1 LDVASGKNRKG
12 ASPMSSV
19 AVLSERT
26 KELWEN
32 QKEIFTVALSYIL
45 IKIIYT

>member
-1 LDVASGKNRKG
+1 LDVACVKNRIRAG
-12 ASPMSSV
+12 PMSSV
-19 AVLSERT
+19 AVLSEKT

-32 QKEIFTVALSYIL
+32 QKEIFTAALSYIL